1 MLLFCHSAYK
11 PTKLPPDP
19 PADTPPPRDAHLS
32 SALARILLIPN
43 SLHSGRA
50 ECLFVLPRR
59 TNQREARAILQAG
72 RGFSRGSGLGGSPAS
87 SPLFFRLEQ
96 FAADQILL
104 KNFNA
109 SNIE

>member
-1 MLLFCHSAYK
+1 M
-11 PTKLPPDP
+11 
-19 PADTPPPRDAHLS
+19 
-32 SALARILLIPN
+32 
-43 SLHSGRA
+43 
-50 ECLFVLPRR
+50 LFVPPLR
-59 TNQREARAILQAG
+59 TNQREARAIHEAG

-87 SPLFFRLEQ
+87 SLLFRLEQ